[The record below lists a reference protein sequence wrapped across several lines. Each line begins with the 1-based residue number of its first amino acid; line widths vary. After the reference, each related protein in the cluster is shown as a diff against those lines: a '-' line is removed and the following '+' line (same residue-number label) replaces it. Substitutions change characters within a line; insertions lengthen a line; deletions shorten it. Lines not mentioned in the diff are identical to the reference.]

1 MKQLRN
7 SDDPPPA
14 DMMDDFQNTLDF
26 FQSKLERAEKESIL
40 STNLLEC
47 LKPINT
53 LKEQWKILASHKN
66 SIVIQPAAKKTA
78 TTVKEDKSSGN
89 SETESNDSKKDT
101 SGSVG
106 ALKDESTKED
116 ARGSG
121 SLPRDKSSPQA
132 VSDATPT
139 PQLDSGSP
147 DGNSIS
153 QRQRAAALPHQMKQ
167 QQTLVASMPD
177 QEVSDLKS
185 GGPVRSLTFPSV
197 SKEDSFRWH
206 KNAPQA
212 LACHSDPSKGLA
224 SQHRDTPSSKR
235 AKNTDPEPQAT
246 ETEVDR
252 QVQSSQ
258 NPQHLFYI
266 SNVLMSQTR
275 VHMAA
280 KYGFPP
286 YPFIRDEDMKRPRGT

>member
-1 MKQLRN
+1 
-7 SDDPPPA
+7 
-14 DMMDDFQNTLDF
+14 MMDDFQNTLDF

-78 TTVKEDKSSGN
+78 KTAEDDKSNEN
-89 SETESNDSKKDT
+89 SENESNDSKEDT
-101 SGSVG
+101 SGSVV
-106 ALKDESTKED
+106 ALKEAPSMED

-121 SLPRDKSSPQA
+121 SLSRDKSSPQA
-132 VSDATPT
+132 ASDATPT
-139 PQLDSGSP
+139 PQLDSDSP

-153 QRQRAAALPHQMKQ
+153 QRQRTAALPHQMKQ
-167 QQTLVASMPD
+167 QQTLVVSMPK
-177 QEVSDLKS
+177 QEVSDVKS
-185 GGPVRSLTFPSV
+185 AVPVRSLTNPSV

-224 SQHRDTPSSKR
+224 SQHRDMPSSKR
-235 AKNTDPEPQAT
+235 VKKADPEHQAT

-252 QVQSSQ
+252 QAQSSQ

-266 SNVLMSQTR
+266 SNVVMSQTR

-280 KYGFPP
+280 NYGFPP